1 MGTWGGENSLTVP
14 TDAAVGPAGSGSG
27 LLPGGLEAG
36 AGAGTRVVSP
46 AATRGPVG
54 SGSGLL
60 PGGLEAGAGTCVVSP
75 AAGGSLP
82 RCING
87 NKYYVDK

>member
-1 MGTWGGENSLTVP
+1 MGTWGGKNSLTVP

-36 AGAGTRVVSP
+36 AGTR
-46 AATRGPVG
+46 
-54 SGSGLL
+54 
-60 PGGLEAGAGTCVVSP
+60 VVSP

>member
-1 MGTWGGENSLTVP
+1 MGAWGGENSLTVP
-14 TDAAVGPAGSGSG
+14 TDTAVRPAGSGSG

-36 AGAGTRVVSP
+36 AGTRLVSAAVAGGP
-46 AATRGPVG
+46 AG

-60 PGGLEAGAGTCVVSP
+60 PGGLEAGTGTCADSP

-87 NKYYVDK
+87 NTYYVDK